1 MLEKYSVHGVY
12 ADCYS
17 TEVRGEVS
25 FPEFIFAF
33 YTTFL
38 FKMERS
44 ILQWTVSKPSTEDQ
58 VRRLSN
64 GDITTFAAWHVESR
78 NENELLMRDFRG
90 RTRSWLMIL
99 PADMLNST
107 GTRLYFGSAVVPVQ
121 NSQTGEV
128 SIGWV
133 YQALLGFH
141 RIYSILLLHF
151 AKSEL
156 HRQQ

>member
-1 MLEKYSVHGVY
+1 MLEKYSVHGTYV
-12 ADCYS
+12 DCYA
-17 TEVRGEVS
+17 TEVPREVS
-25 FPEFIFAF
+25 FPAFVFAF

-38 FKMERS
+38 FKAERL
-44 ILQWTVSKPSTEDQ
+44 ILKWTVSKPSTDDQ
-58 VRRLSN
+58 ARRLSN

-78 NENELLMRDFRG
+78 NEHELLMRDFRG

-99 PADMLNST
+99 PADTLNGSR
-107 GTRLYFGSAVVPVQ
+107 TRLYFGSAVVPVR
-121 NSQTGEV
+121 NSHTGEM

-141 RIYSILLLHF
+141 KIYSILLLHF

-156 HRQQ
+156 HRQC